1 MPHERMLSQ
10 SEIDKF
16 TKASQLIDEVEGRTI
31 PKRKTTEIKAPI
43 KQSVV
48 SVPRLSRRPDRDTR
62 YICACSWKFC
72 DKVSLLTQT
81 GKKYLVHCKECGTYA
96 AI

>member
-1 MPHERMLSQ
+1 MPHDRVLSQ
-10 SEIDKF
+10 DEIDKF
-16 TKASQLIDEVEGRTI
+16 TRESRLIDEVEKRYL
-31 PKRKTTEIKAPI
+31 PKQKITELPAPI

-48 SVPRLSRRPDRDTR
+48 SVPRLSRRPDRDTT
-62 YICACSWKFC
+62 YVCACSGKVC